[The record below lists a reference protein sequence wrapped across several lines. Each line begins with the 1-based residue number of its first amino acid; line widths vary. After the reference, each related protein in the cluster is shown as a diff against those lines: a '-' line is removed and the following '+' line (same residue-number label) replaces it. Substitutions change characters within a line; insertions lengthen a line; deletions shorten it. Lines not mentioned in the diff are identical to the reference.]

1 MYFLSNLHWKLI
13 IAVGILYGMGMA
25 QQVSELAP
33 PVHAEL
39 LSVSEVSAIF
49 RVSKMTIYRMVHAGE
64 LEHVRVGKTYR
75 IFADSVRGRLTF

>member
-1 MYFLSNLHWKLI
+1 M
-13 IAVGILYGMGMA
+13 
-25 QQVSELAP
+25 
-33 PVHAEL
+33 
-39 LSVSEVSAIF
+39 SEVSAIF